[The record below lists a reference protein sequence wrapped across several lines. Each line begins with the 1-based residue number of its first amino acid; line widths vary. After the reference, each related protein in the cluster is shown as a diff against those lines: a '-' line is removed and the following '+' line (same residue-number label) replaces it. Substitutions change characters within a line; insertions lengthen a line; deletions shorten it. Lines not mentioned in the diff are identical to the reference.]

1 MGEHDVIRRIESE
14 VALSGQA
21 PQAVSYFGLV
31 AVQQRRQAS
40 RIRAGTRARKR
51 AVNRQSY
58 ILVVNGSTLA

>member
-40 RIRAGTRARKR
+40 RIRASTRARKR